1 MARSLDGTN
10 DAFTA
15 GSSAVNLNA
24 GTFVAWILF
33 DTSTGV
39 RYLFDTDTARHA
51 YFYDDFNN
59 DQITMHKNGR
69 NREFGDLFL
78 SDDVWTHF
86 AFLYNKTGNV
96 QRLFIDGVEQ
106 TGETAT
112 GTWGSSSLGTNFYI
126 GQRFNGVER
135 HVGDIAEAATFP
147 SVLSDA
153 EVVTASKKFSPLLL
167 PTKPTAYWKFI
178 GRQSPEL
185 DIVGGFNATLVG
197 SPATLAHPP
206 IIYPTQPIS
215 GFAAAAVPPAVTRRP
230 IIIVEL
236 MKYMPAPLLAGGLGL
251 AWVINRRNKL
261 MKEELK

>member
-15 GSSAVNLNA
+15 GSGAVNLNV
-24 GTFVAWILF
+24 GTFVAWVIF
-33 DTSTGV
+33 DTNAAT
-39 RYLFDTDTARHA
+39 RYLFDTDTVRHA
-51 YFYDDFNN
+51 FFYRPAFN
-59 DQITMHKNGR
+59 DTITMHNNGR
-69 NREFGDLFL
+69 NREFQSLFL
-78 SDDVWTHF
+78 IDDVWTHF

-96 QRLFIDGVEQ
+96 QRLFRNGVEE

-126 GQRFNGVER
+126 GQRFSSAER
-135 HVGDIAEAATFP
+135 HLGDIAETATFS

-153 EVVTASKKFSPLLL
+153 EVVMLSNKFSPLLL
-167 PTKPTAYWKFI
+167 PTKPTSYWKFI
-178 GRQSPEL
+178 GRESPEP

-215 GFAAAAVPPAVTRRP
+215 GFAAAGAPPEGLVIPVAMDYYRRLR
-230 IIIVEL
+230 VG
-236 MKYMPAPLLAGGLGL
+236 A
-251 AWVINRRNKL
+251 
-261 MKEELK
+261 